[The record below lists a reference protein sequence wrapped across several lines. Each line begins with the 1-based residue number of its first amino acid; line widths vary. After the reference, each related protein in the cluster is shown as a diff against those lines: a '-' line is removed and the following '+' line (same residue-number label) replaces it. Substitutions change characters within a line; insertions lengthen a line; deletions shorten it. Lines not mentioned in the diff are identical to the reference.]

1 MRMRRHSAASDE
13 EAGIDLTTMLSVVFI
28 MLIFLIVTSTFIKTT
43 GIEVNTPSADSA
55 EQQPKGN
62 ILIAV
67 DPNGEIWIDRQQV
80 DIRGVRAAVERLR
93 VDQPDS
99 SVVVQADQDARS
111 GVVIRVMDQV
121 RMAGVTDVALAATA
135 GDI

>member
-13 EAGIDLTTMLSVVFI
+13 EAGIDLTPMLDVVFI
-28 MLIFLIVTSTFIKTT
+28 MLIFFIVTSTFIKTT

-80 DIRGVRAAVERLR
+80 DRKSTRLNSSHVRISYAVFCLKKKKK
-93 VDQPDS
+93 Q
-99 SVVVQADQDARS
+99 
-111 GVVIRVMDQV
+111 
-121 RMAGVTDVALAATA
+121 
-135 GDI
+135 